1 MMSFGDAQCI
11 HISNTTKDLLP
22 ATYVTKERGKI
33 NVKGKGEMVT
43 FWMESKSGRA
53 PPPKDEVCI
62 ILQRKRTNFDK
73 WHFVSE
79 IVLTYCA
86 RKFQSVNVNFFEI
99 THYDWKEPEQF
110 LKKIQRS
117 VDSEMS
123 LVSLFRPK

>member
-1 MMSFGDAQCI
+1 MTTFSGMMSFGDAQCI

-62 ILQRKRTNFDK
+62 ILQRKRTNFEQ
-73 WHFVSE
+73 WYFVSK
-79 IVLTYCA
+79 IVLTNCA
-86 RKFQSVNVNFFEI
+86 
-99 THYDWKEPEQF
+99 
-110 LKKIQRS
+110 KKNLACEFKI
-117 VDSEMS
+117 
-123 LVSLFRPK
+123 F

>member
-11 HISNTTKDLLP
+11 HISGTTKDLLP

-62 ILQRKRTNFDK
+62 ILQRKRTNFHRERRQRRK
-73 WHFVSE
+73 
-79 IVLTYCA
+79 LTPTVRTA
-86 RKFQSVNVNFFEI
+86 TFS
-99 THYDWKEPEQF
+99 KESAI
-110 LKKIQRS
+110 K
-117 VDSEMS
+117 
-123 LVSLFRPK
+123 